1 MNDWRD
7 EIADVIIKVANL
19 ISYLLLFELD
29 IAIKSQGIL
38 AKVYMKLE
46 SQKVEREVAPY
57 IGAVMF
63 LSFNGKEA
71 NSGQYKNRLRKSRK
85 KASLKIKNPTKEHSH
100 PQQRMSGDVQ
110 AARVSI

>member
-71 NSGQYKNRLRKSRK
+71 NSGQYK
-85 KASLKIKNPTKEHSH
+85 KI
-100 PQQRMSGDVQ
+100 
-110 AARVSI
+110 